1 MEATVEEKMAQLL
14 SDAAASGT
22 SELAWIDEKVSK
34 RSKAKQTERKVS
46 ESCLRWCLGLIPSSA
61 NQAVSR
67 ENANPEDICDGLSD
81 DEEEVL
87 SSIVELEDEED
98 AGSFLATQQKAEVDL
113 SSQRTLLNELL

>member
-14 SDAAASGT
+14 SDAASSGT
-22 SELAWIDEKVSK
+22 SELAWIDEKTSK
-34 RSKAKQTERKVS
+34 KSKAKKDERKVS

-81 DEEEVL
+81 DDEDEGR
-87 SSIVELEDEED
+87 SFIVELESEDDEPSVS
-98 AGSFLATQQKAEVDL
+98 G
-113 SSQRTLLNELL
+113 SSQVTLLDEKF